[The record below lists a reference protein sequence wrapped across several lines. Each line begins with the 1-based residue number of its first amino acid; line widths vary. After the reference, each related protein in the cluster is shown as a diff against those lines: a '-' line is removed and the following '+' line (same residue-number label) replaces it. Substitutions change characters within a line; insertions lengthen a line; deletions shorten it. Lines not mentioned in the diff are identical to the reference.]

1 MHTHILLPTM
11 YVNVCRFSV
20 TSIVS
25 LGHNNDLNQLGHF
38 HADRTHYY
46 CFSHECVCEVYH

>member
-1 MHTHILLPTM
+1 MHTHILLPKM

-46 CFSHECVCEVYH
+46 CFSHECVYEVYH